1 MGRYELI
8 HRLAM
13 GGMAELYVARHSGIQ
28 GFERTVVVKRV
39 LPNLTE
45 DPEFISMFLDE
56 ARIAASLDHPNIAQV
71 TDIDQED
78 GEYFFAMEY
87 VHGKNLREVLAH
99 APQGLPMGMALSVL
113 TGVAA
118 GLHHAHEAVGSDG
131 RPLGLVHRDVSPSNV
146 MIAFSGAVKLTDFGI
161 AKASART
168 SKTLAGRIKGKVGY
182 MSPEQCRG
190 EEVDRRSDIFSL
202 GIVVYETTTGAR
214 AFYAPNEFAAMA
226 RIARADYIPP
236 TELDPAFSPE
246 LERIITRALQKDP
259 KDRYATAEEM
269 QLDLE
274 AFAEASGHTLSTID
288 LAAHMREV
296 FGTPPHPQ
304 TLAVPRPLLVEAPTV
319 HEPRSTSRRG
329 RRSWMW
335 PAVAGVAVVVAG
347 GLAIA
352 LAATRETARPESAP
366 SASQADPGA
375 DRVVDRET
383 DRDGAPTVDRS
394 DALSESS
401 AADTDPSPPA
411 GTTGTEPPSD
421 AAPRDPE
428 PIAGSPAPSHPE
440 RPRKRKP
447 AKKTKAPRSGRSPY
461 PPGYER

>member
-1 MGRYELI
+1 MTREVLTARGLPPGTRMGRYELI

-87 VHGKNLREVLAH
+87 VHGKNLREVLA
-99 APQGLPMGMALSVL
+99 GLPNGLPLGMALAVL

-118 GLHHAHEAVGSDG
+118 GLHHAHEAVGADG

-168 SKTLAGRIKGKVGY
+168 SKTLAGRIKGKAGY

-202 GIVVYETTTGAR
+202 GIVAYETMTGAR
-214 AFYAPNEFAAMA
+214 AFHAPNAFAAMA

-236 TELDPAFSPE
+236 TELDPAFPPE
-246 LERIITRALQKDP
+246 LERIIARALQKDP
-259 KDRYATAEEM
+259 RDRHTTAEEL
-269 QLDLE
+269 QRELE
-274 AFAEASGHTLSTID
+274 AFAERHGHTLSTID
-288 LAAHMREV
+288 LASHMRDS

-304 TLAVPRPLLVEAPTV
+304 TLSVPRATVDEPVVVRAVPTTRSSVRRVRWAQAVAAAAVVTAGGALAFALAHARETPIVEPVAEPTMQEPAKPAPVAPPVESPLPSEPVIDASPASAPIVEPAPPKPTV
-319 HEPRSTSRRG
+319 
-329 RRSWMW
+329 
-335 PAVAGVAVVVAG
+335 AK
-347 GLAIA
+347 
-352 LAATRETARPESAP
+352 
-366 SASQADPGA
+366 
-375 DRVVDRET
+375 
-383 DRDGAPTVDRS
+383 
-394 DALSESS
+394 
-401 AADTDPSPPA
+401 
-411 GTTGTEPPSD
+411 
-421 AAPRDPE
+421 
-428 PIAGSPAPSHPE
+428 
-440 RPRKRKP
+440 KRKP
-447 AKKTKAPRSGRSPY
+447 KTPKKPAKAPRTGRSPY

>member
-1 MGRYELI
+1 MTRDVLSARGLPPGTRMGRYELI

-87 VHGKNLREVLAH
+87 VHGKNLREVLAP
-99 APQGLPMGMALSVL
+99 APKGLPMGMALAVV

-118 GLHHAHEAVGSDG
+118 GLHHAHEAVGADG

-168 SKTLAGRIKGKVGY
+168 SKTVAGRIKGKVGY

-202 GIVVYETTTGAR
+202 GILAYETMTGAR
-214 AFYAPNEFAAMA
+214 AFYAPNAFAAMA
-226 RIARADYIPP
+226 RIARSDYIPP
-236 TELDPAFSPE
+236 TELDPAFPE
-246 LERIITRALQKDP
+246 ALERIIARALQKDP
-259 KDRYATAEEM
+259 SDRHATAEEM
-269 QLDLE
+269 QRELE
-274 AFAEASGHTLSTID
+274 AFAEGHGYTLSTID

-304 TLAVPRPLLVEAPTV
+304 TLSVPRPAVREAATV
-319 HEPRSTSRRG
+319 HAVPTARSSVRR
-329 RRSWMW
+329 MW
-335 PAVAGVAVVVAG
+335 WPPVAAGAAVVVG
-347 GLAIA
+347 GVA
-352 LAATRETARPESAP
+352 LAFALAQARDAP
-366 SASQADPGA
+366 IANP
-375 DRVVDRET
+375 
-383 DRDGAPTVDRS
+383 
-394 DALSESS
+394 
-401 AADTDPSPPA
+401 AADSDPHEV
-411 GTTGTEPPSD
+411 EPPSPVRATIAAD
-421 AAPRDPE
+421 AE
-428 PIAGSPAPSHPE
+428 PSPTTE
-440 RPRKRKP
+440 RPVASEPPPVDPVRTKSSALEKPKPKPKPKPKATKKP
-447 AKKTKAPRSGRSPY
+447 AKAPGTGRSPY